1 MHPPTASALRSLFRA
16 ARSLPSPVRA
26 KLVANV
32 RDVAELGLGT
42 KPTDAA
48 ALARLVH
55 WVEGLPKVRGREK
68 KEGGRKSPSAH
79 ASLSHAVHAQ
89 GLTLAMG
96 RPGRAS
102 RAAARERERERE
114 KEGRHAR
121 RRGVVRLLLL
131 PLPPCRRPAR
141 PRPARPCRLGGA
153 CGCSPSPGRAQ
164 ARKSAQGWARPRF
177 VLLALAVLS
186 IGARG
191 GASLTSPPPAWGAF
205 PPLPRT
211 HSRSSFP
218 SFHTHTYSTP
228 GPPSS
233 KTLSEN

>member
-68 KEGGRKSPSAH
+68 KEGGAQVALRTRIALACCAGSG
-79 ASLSHAVHAQ
+79 SHAGH
-89 GLTLAMG
+89 G
-96 RPGRAS
+96 RPGHAS

-164 ARKSAQGWARPRF
+164 ARRSAQGWARPRF
-177 VLLALAVLS
+177 VFLALAFLS

-191 GASLTSPPPAWGAF
+191 GASLTSPPAWGAF
-205 PPLPRT
+205 PPRPRT

-218 SFHTHTYSTP
+218 SFHTHIYSTP

>member
-114 KEGRHAR
+114 GGEARPPSR
-121 RRGVVRLLLL
+121 RRAPFVASSAAVPPACAATPCPALPSGWSMWMFSVTWAGAGEKERTRVGAPSFCFARARVSLHRRARGRL
-131 PLPPCRRPAR
+131 PDLPPS
-141 PRPARPCRLGGA
+141 RLG
-153 CGCSPSPGRAQ
+153 SIPSAPTHALT
-164 ARKSAQGWARPRF
+164 
-177 VLLALAVLS
+177 LLVSLLS
-186 IGARG
+186 HAHI
-191 GASLTSPPPAWGAF
+191 
-205 PPLPRT
+205 
-211 HSRSSFP
+211 
-218 SFHTHTYSTP
+218 
-228 GPPSS
+228 
-233 KTLSEN
+233 